1 MKPASLI
8 ASLFAVLA
16 LAAPV
21 AQGATPA
28 APSPEVSVY
37 LNPD

>member
-8 ASLFAVLA
+8 VSALAVLA
-16 LAAPV
+16 LAAAV
-21 AQGATPA
+21 AQGATSA